1 MSAPAV
7 APRLAATTPTLPPGV
22 LGEGAR
28 ARILTA
34 ALSLFAQRGFYGTSI
49 RDIAA
54 AAGLQSA
61 SLYGHFPSK
70 EQLLAEIV
78 AVGHE
83 EHHRRLRAA
92 LLDGGSDPVD
102 QLRAFV
108 RAHVLMHAEHP
119 VLTMVS
125 NNELHVLPPEL
136 ATRALAFR
144 QQSELLMVELVE
156 RGIALGRFAPPHPW
170 MTAAAV
176 LGMGIR
182 VGNWFD
188 PTLGLAPDEV
198 ADTYSELALRMMGV
212 LEAPEAAAAAT
223 PSVTTDELVAKRGLR

>member
-1 MSAPAV
+1 MSSPAA
-7 APRLAATTPTLPPGV
+7 APRLAATAPTLPPGV

-70 EQLLAEIV
+70 EHLLAEIV
-78 AVGHE
+78 ALGHE
-83 EHHRRLRAA
+83 EHHRRLRSA
-92 LLDGGSDPVD
+92 LLDGGSDPAD

-125 NNELHVLPPEL
+125 NNELHVLPSEL
-136 ATRALAFR
+136 ASRALAFR
-144 QQSELLMVELVE
+144 QQSELLMVELIE

-188 PTLGLAPDEV
+188 PGLGLTPDEV
-198 ADTYSELALRMMGV
+198 ADTYAELALRMMGA
-212 LEAPEAAAAAT
+212 EAPGPAART
-223 PSVTTDELVAKRGLR
+223 PASVTTDELVAKRGLR

>member
-1 MSAPAV
+1 MSAPVA
-7 APRLAATTPTLPPGV
+7 APRLAATAPTLPPGV
-22 LGEGAR
+22 EGEGAR
-28 ARILTA
+28 ARILIA
-34 ALSLFAQRGFYGTSI
+34 ALSLFAQRGFFGTSI

-54 AAGLQSA
+54 DAGLQSA

-70 EQLLAEIV
+70 EHLLAEIV
-78 AVGHE
+78 AIGHE

-92 LLDGGSDPVD
+92 LLDGGADPVE
-102 QLRAFV
+102 QLRGFV
-108 RAHVLMHAEHP
+108 RAHVLMHADHP

-125 NNELHVLPPEL
+125 NNELHVLPPDL
-136 ATRALAFR
+136 AARAITFR
-144 QQSELLMVELVE
+144 QQSELLMIDLVE

-188 PTLGLAPDEV
+188 PTLGLAPEEV
-198 ADTYSELALRMMGV
+198 ADTYAELALRMVGAV
-212 LEAPEAAAAAT
+212 QAPEAAAGAT
-223 PSVTTDELVAKRGLR
+223 SVTTAELVAKRGLR

>member
-1 MSAPAV
+1 MSASVA
-7 APRLAATTPTLPPGV
+7 APRLAATAPTLPPGV
-22 LGEGAR
+22 AVEGGR

-34 ALSLFAQRGFYGTSI
+34 ALSLFAQRGFHGTSI

-70 EQLLAEIV
+70 EHLLAEIV
-78 AVGHE
+78 AIGHE

-92 LLDGGSDPVD
+92 LLDAGTDPVD

-108 RAHVLMHAEHP
+108 RAHVLMHADHP

-125 NNELHVLPPEL
+125 NNELHVLPPDL
-136 ATRALAFR
+136 AARAVTFR
-144 QQSELLMVELVE
+144 QQSELLMVDLVE
-156 RGIALGRFAPPHPW
+156 RGVALARFTPPHPW

-198 ADTYSELALRMMGV
+198 ADTYAELALRMVGA
-212 LEAPEAAAAAT
+212 LQAPEAV
-223 PSVTTDELVAKRGLR
+223 PSTASMTTAELVAKRGLR